1 MTGTIVIDESGD
13 LGSSGTRYFSIAAI
27 VAFRSR
33 DLKKAANVLP
43 NQSER
48 KWYNSS
54 FTEREAVLEEMSK
67 SRFKAVYTIVD
78 KNNPLSHS
86 HLYGN
91 DLYKVILRQVIS
103 DSMDILPCRD
113 VNVLLDRNSF
123 ITNKEFRA
131 MVYEEAD
138 HHNLNPLKV
147 DMVSSD
153 QNKCI
158 QLVDYVVGASRAKYE
173 NGDQSIEIISEKIS
187 IARRH

>member
-1 MTGTIVIDESGD
+1 M
-13 LGSSGTRYFSIAAI
+13 
-27 VAFRSR
+27 
-33 DLKKAANVLP
+33 
-43 NQSER
+43 
-48 KWYNSS
+48 
-54 FTEREAVLEEMSK
+54 EREAVLEEMSK

-78 KNNPLSHS
+78 KNNPLNHN

-103 DSMDILPCRD
+103 DSMDILPCKD

-123 ITNKEFRA
+123 ITNKEFRT

-138 HHNLNPLKV
+138 RHNLNPLKV

-173 NGDQSIEIISEKIS
+173 NGDQSIEIIGEKIS